1 MLQPV
6 YNAIVFNSTYKI
18 FKMVVV
24 LLGKKEKK
32 KCNNVLPRY
41 CIVLAMKLNTS
52 YYFK

>member
-24 LLGKKEKK
+24 LLGKKGKK
-32 KCNNVLPRY
+32 NVTMSSQG
-41 CIVLAMKLNTS
+41 IVLAMKLNTS